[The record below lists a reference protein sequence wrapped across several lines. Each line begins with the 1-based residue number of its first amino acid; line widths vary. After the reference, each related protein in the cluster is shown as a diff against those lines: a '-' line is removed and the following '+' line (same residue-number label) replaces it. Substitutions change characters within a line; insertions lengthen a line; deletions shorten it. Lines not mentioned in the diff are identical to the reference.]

1 MWQVTRLTTAKEFLA
16 AKTVRV
22 VAAMAVATCRNVF
35 QRVAT
40 RSVVLRTRVP
50 RARMLPLW
58 TARSA
63 GK

>member
-16 AKTVRV
+16 GKTVRV
-22 VAAMAVATCRNVF
+22 VAAMAVATCRNVL